1 MIFAHI
7 INPSLSFNF
16 SLTQLSGR
24 NFAQNILTILS
35 ETGLPTR
42 RFETEITETA
52 LVADFETTRH
62 AIQTLRNSGVRTV
75 IDDFGTGYSG
85 LSHLY
90 ELQFDKLKID
100 KRFIKELGKST
111 ESDAFMRG
119 IFGLCNGLNLCI
131 TAEGIESNE
140 QAGAAFRYCAHTGQ
154 CILFGEAIHGSAVSQ
169 FLSTRPSAT
178 NCSPIDWD

>member
-1 MIFAHI
+1 M
-7 INPSLSFNF
+7 SFNF
-16 SLTQLSGR
+16 SLTQLSDR
-24 NFAQNILTILS
+24 NFAQNILAILS

-42 RFETEITETA
+42 RFEAEITETA

-100 KRFIKELGKST
+100 KRFVKELGKST

-131 TAEGIESNE
+131 TAEGIESNA
-140 QAGAAFRYCAHTGQ
+140 QAGAAFRYGAHLGQ
-154 CILFGEAIHGSAVSQ
+154 GFLFGEAIPGSAVSQ
-169 FLSTRPSAT
+169 FLSGWRSQPVAEQLNWPQNARFGS
-178 NCSPIDWD
+178 SR